1 MGIGLSG
8 INSGMDTDAIVE
20 ALVMTKTAKKN
31 QYVKAQKKLEMKQ
44 DAWKTLNSKIYS
56 FYTKTLSNMRMVGSF
71 NKKTTSVSNPAIAK
85 ITANSSSVSG
95 TQTLG
100 VRSLAKAGYLTGGQ
114 METADGGKVSADTTM
129 EQMGI
134 KDKTTISVSV
144 GGKESFIDVN
154 KDMTLNTFVK
164 KLQETGV
171 NANLDTVNQ
180 RIFISS
186 KSSGKDNDFSITAAS
201 GGGVDALKTLG
212 LYTNSKADVDQY
224 KKWAEMSDAE
234 FNQKVS
240 AAQAVYTKEAEEKLL
255 AEQNEGYKKDIESLQ
270 KQLEELQVKR
280 ADDTLTDDDRAKY
293 DEKIQEI
300 SKTKD
305 EITESMEY
313 NQKLIDGEELSNTDG
328 TKDSVAI
335 RVAKKQDAVRN
346 EYELKRATAQAYVAR
361 EETAGMTDAEI
372 DEYFTDKGL
381 SADVRN
387 IYNTLD
393 ITADSRDEGKG
404 AVRIAGEDAEI
415 ELNGAKFT
423 SSSNTFNVNG
433 LTITAQELTGTD
445 IDGKLNTVS
454 ITTSQ
459 DTEGVYNMVKDFLK
473 GYNELINE
481 MDKLYNASSAKG
493 YEPLTDEEKAEM
505 TDKEI
510 ELWEEKIK
518 GSLLRRD
525 SSLDKIIQV
534 MKNSMAGGVTIDGKK
549 SYLSQFGIQTGGYL
563 YAAENERGAYH
574 INGDED
580 DELFSAETNKLMQAL
595 VNDPDQVAK
604 VISGIASN
612 LYNNMTS
619 AMRSTTMSSSY
630 TVYNDKQMKEEYN
643 SYTEKIAAQEE
654 KIKWWEDYY
663 RSKFTAME
671 KMLASLNQQQSS
683 LSGMLGS

>member
-114 METADGGKVSADTTM
+114 METKDGEKVSADTTM
-129 EQMGI
+129 KQMGI
-134 KDKTTISVSV
+134 DGDTTISVSV
-144 GGKESFIDVN
+144 GGKESFINVTE
-154 KDMTLNTFVK
+154 DMTLNTFVK

-300 SKTKD
+300 TDRKND
-305 EITESMEY
+305 ITASMAY
-313 NQKLIDGEELSNTDG
+313 NQKLINGETVSG
-328 TKDSVAI
+328 DSVEK
-335 RVAKKQDAVRN
+335 RVENKQAAVQ
-346 EYELKRATAQAYVAR
+346 EAYDSKRTTAQAYVAHK
-361 EETAGMTDAEI
+361 EGKSV
-372 DEYFTDKGL
+372 DEYFDEYFAGKGL
-381 SADVRN
+381 SAEKEEKVRK
-387 IYNTLD
+387 IYEDLE

-595 VNDPDQVAK
+595 VNDSDQVAK